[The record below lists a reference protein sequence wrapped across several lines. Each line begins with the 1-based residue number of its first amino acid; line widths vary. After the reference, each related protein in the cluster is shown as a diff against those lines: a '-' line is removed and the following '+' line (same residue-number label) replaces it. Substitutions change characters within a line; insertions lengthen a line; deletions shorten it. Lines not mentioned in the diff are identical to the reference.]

1 VNSPGAGIASRLD
14 RQADDA
20 NWQSGRE
27 GDAVAKAKFEI
38 YADTGG
44 NHRWRL
50 KDGNG
55 EKVASSGES
64 FDSKSNAK
72 RAAQNVKDTAPDAEI
87 ED

>member
-1 VNSPGAGIASRLD
+1 MFTREEAGMP
-14 RQADDA
+14 
-20 NWQSGRE
+20 
-27 GDAVAKAKFEI
+27 AKFEI
-38 YADTGG
+38 YQDTAGMY
-44 NHRWRL
+44 RWRL

-72 RAAQNVKDTAPDAEI
+72 RAAQNVKDTAPSATI